1 MIDNGTAPVCI
12 GGPAPAGGGRINV
25 DAKGRVLACQWR
37 SGRAGLWR
45 YDPTTSAW
53 TRLLDEYYAYECVSD
68 PADAE
73 RLILVTADDP
83 FHDHATGTGVW
94 VSHDGGK
101 GWSPANTELPMIRA
115 RAAAF
120 DPFDRS
126 RVVIGTYGRGF
137 FTSRWPLAHK
147 PAATKRYVS
156 TAEDAASVSLATWQ
170 AAQRPDRVR
179 NGAMLEPGA
188 VEGGPPAGWDDKFV
202 AKGRIDVSRDTTAFK
217 SSPASLRVK
226 TSGGP
231 AEGQANQMFD
241 AAPGER
247 IRVSGALK
255 TAGDV

>member
-1 MIDNGTAPVCI
+1 MGIYAHPEDSKRVWAALGGRLMQSTDGGETWSPFEDAPAWSTWIAGDPTKAGRFYVSAADGVYAIDNGAAPVCI
-12 GGPAPAGGGRINV
+12 GGAAPAGGGRINV

-37 SGRAGLWR
+37 SGRVGLWR

-101 GWSPANTELPMIRA
+101 GWSPANTDLPMIRA

-126 RVVIGTYGRGF
+126 RVVIGT
-137 FTSRWPLAHK
+137 
-147 PAATKRYVS
+147 
-156 TAEDAASVSLATWQ
+156 
-170 AAQRPDRVR
+170 
-179 NGAMLEPGA
+179 
-188 VEGGPPAGWDDKFV
+188 
-202 AKGRIDVSRDTTAFK
+202 
-217 SSPASLRVK
+217 
-226 TSGGP
+226 
-231 AEGQANQMFD
+231 
-241 AAPGER
+241 
-247 IRVSGALK
+247 
-255 TAGDV
+255 